1 MWNLQARGL
10 LRRGSNWVLQ
20 FLQVLKVLGPSEE
33 ETEHCKR
40 NFREFSLGFFKV
52 LRE

>member
-33 ETEHCKR
+33 EAVHCEK
-40 NFREFSLGFFKV
+40 NCREFSFGVFKV